1 MMIRNHHNEDEVTR
15 RLPIAAAQQCFITV
29 FRVEQTRH
37 PAEVSGIARAAA
49 EVYYGRTHE
58 GI

>member
-49 EVYYGRTHE
+49 EVYYGR
-58 GI
+58 IC